1 MDMIMIDD
9 IAHALSQQCRFGGHL
24 PEYYSVAQH
33 SVIISYIVPDH
44 LKMAALLHDAAEAYV
59 LDIPRPI
66 KVNLPGYKEME
77 ERILKLIFQ
86 KFDLDYAL
94 MQEIKAFDDSM
105 LDMEWSVLFLKTI
118 NIEHMTGWSS
128 GYAKERFLEV
138 FQELRN

>member
-1 MDMIMIDD
+1 MIMIDD